1 MLWLMC
7 ICGLH
12 LVSPHVLAISSKCF
26 TFMYLILRKA
36 LWGRWCPFY
45 RWGHR
50 GPERFFWLSQG
61 HLGSRR
67 QRWNLGRLAPEPT
80 SVSWHCTA
88 SPFLCFHCCNETHV
102 HKLSNQSLDVFIWR
116 ETCNR
121 MDGFQLST
129 SDEVSYSGT
138 LLPPNGYRQYC
149 CLLCTRWWRV
159 RLEWHRK
166 AFWQRWHW

>member
-12 LVSPHVLAISSKCF
+12 LVSPHVLAISSKCS

-61 HLGSRR
+61 HLGSRW
-67 QRWNLGRLAPEPT
+67 QRWNLTQVDWLQSLPLYPDIVQLLHFCVFT
-80 SVSWHCTA
+80 VVMK
-88 SPFLCFHCCNETHV
+88 HV

-138 LLPPNGYRQYC
+138 LLPPNGYR
-149 CLLCTRWWRV
+149 
-159 RLEWHRK
+159 
-166 AFWQRWHW
+166 